1 MVPPIGT
8 QKLSS
13 NNYAGIAAS
22 VSEPHRSRT
31 RRLDLNQ
38 EDFPK
43 KKTEKDQHP
52 GKSGIHPKPKDLP
65 RWQGHPL
72 LGFEPQSEV
81 LKNLAPGQIHGV
93 GGSGGAGAQ
102 GRANLKGRC
111 VVLHGSEVF
120 EVWAKQNLA
129 PWMIEANRSRRNEIT
144 YWALESGPFWVLYFA
159 PPLPQQGGTQGDLTV
174 SGEPN
179 LYAQARDLGAHLA
192 SALQEH
198 RVSELTIDWK
208 ATQQDLR
215 EGFWI
220 GLELGCY
227 RFKGVFQGPRPTLPK
242 LINVFS
248 DDLKQAVNPKQQNIG
263 VAVNLAR
270 HLVNLPP
277 NLLNPESYA
286 ELITKLFAHHPKVSV
301 EVWTGERLKKERC
314 HLLREVGAA
323 SQYEPALVHIRYRP
337 DSTKPHGS
345 KDHSHRKGTES
356 EGADHPIVFVGKG
369 ITFDSGGL
377 DIKDGASMRIMKKD
391 MGGSASALAI
401 AWWVQEAALPV
412 ACDFYLAL
420 AENAIG
426 SKAFRP
432 GDVVLSRAGVS
443 VEIDNTDAEG
453 RLVMA
458 DAIDVALEQNPHPKF
473 LVNLST
479 LTGAMRVALGTRIG
493 GYFTNQNS
501 LVSRFEESAHK
512 RGELVWRMP
521 LHGEY
526 RGHLK
531 SSFADIANSG
541 PQRFGGA
548 ISAAMF
554 LHRFAGRVPWIHVD
568 HYSWTDGPAAGCLEP
583 GGTGQ
588 MVQLFADLL
597 DQM

>member
-1 MVPPIGT
+1 MST
-8 QKLSS
+8 
-13 NNYAGIAAS
+13 
-22 VSEPHRSRT
+22 H
-31 RRLDLNQ
+31 
-38 EDFPK
+38 
-43 KKTEKDQHP
+43 
-52 GKSGIHPKPKDLP
+52 
-65 RWQGHPL
+65 
-72 LGFEPQSEV
+72 
-81 LKNLAPGQIHGV
+81 
-93 GGSGGAGAQ
+93 
-102 GRANLKGRC
+102 
-111 VVLHGSEVF
+111 
-120 EVWAKQNLA
+120 
-129 PWMIEANRSRRNEIT
+129 
-144 YWALESGPFWVLYFA
+144 
-159 PPLPQQGGTQGDLTV
+159 
-174 SGEPN
+174 
-179 LYAQARDLGAHLA
+179 
-192 SALQEH
+192 
-198 RVSELTIDWK
+198 
-208 ATQQDLR
+208 QDLR
-215 EGFWI
+215 EGFLI

-227 RFKGVFQGPRPTLPK
+227 RFKGVFQGPRPALPK
-242 LINVFS
+242 LINVMS
-248 DDLKQAVNPKQQNIG
+248 DHLELPVNAKQQKVG

-286 ELITKLFAHHPKVSV
+286 DIITRLFSSNPHVSI

-323 SQYEPALVHIRYRP
+323 SQYLPALVHIRYRP
-337 DSTKPHGS
+337 QSKPHGS
-345 KDHSHRKGTES
+345 SQSSKDHGHRKGTEGN
-356 EGADHPIVFVGKG
+356 EPDHPIVFVGKG

-401 AWWVQEAALPV
+401 AWWVQETSLPV

-432 GDVVLSRAGVS
+432 GDVVLSRSGVS

-458 DAIDVALEQNPHPKF
+458 DAIDVALEQNPHLKF

-479 LTGAMRVALGTRIG
+479 LTGAMRVALGTRIA

-501 LVSRFEESAHK
+501 LVPKFEESAQK

-554 LHRFAGRVPWIHVD
+554 LHRFAGRVPWVHVD

-597 DQM
+597 DQV